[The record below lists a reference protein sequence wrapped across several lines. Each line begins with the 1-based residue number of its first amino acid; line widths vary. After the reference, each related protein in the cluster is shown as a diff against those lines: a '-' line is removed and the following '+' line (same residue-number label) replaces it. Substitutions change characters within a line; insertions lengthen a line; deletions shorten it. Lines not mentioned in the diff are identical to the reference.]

1 MDEEHQEEKV
11 NAVSLYEAELANN
24 FLENLQEINKE
35 NIVHSKN
42 RNNMKNFGGSKIQN
56 IMAEDYE
63 ITYTNHKKSS
73 SSRWGNI
80 LKDIDNE
87 EFNYRCLDLI

>member
-1 MDEEHQEEKV
+1 
-11 NAVSLYEAELANN
+11 
-24 FLENLQEINKE
+24 
-35 NIVHSKN
+35 
-42 RNNMKNFGGSKIQN
+42 MKNFGGSKIQN

-87 EFNYRCLDLI
+87 EFNYRCLDLIWLKLIYFYVYIF

>member
-1 MDEEHQEEKV
+1 MIEEKG
-11 NAVSLYEAELANN
+11 NAVSLYEAELTNN

-35 NIVHSKN
+35 NIVHSHN
-42 RNNMKNFGGSKIQN
+42 RNNIKMISSNKIQN

-63 ITYTNHKKSS
+63 ITYTNTKKTT

-80 LKDIDNE
+80 LKEIDNE